1 MAAAHGGSRARW
13 QPRTVAA
20 ALGGS
25 SLHFGQIAPQRC
37 AYAARQKGG
46 DNASFIE
53 ELVVRR
59 ELADNFCF
67 YNASSA
73 PLAALRPLAVLACFT
88 SAPGPGSFNATSA
101 PGTGRCTCVLRS
113 ETRVP

>member
-1 MAAAHGGSRARW
+1 VAAAHGGSY
-13 QPRTVAA
+13 
-20 ALGGS
+20 
-25 SLHFGQIAPQRC
+25 LHFGQIAPQRC

-73 PLAALRPLAVLACFT
+73 PLAALRPRAVLACFT